1 MGKYKCFPVLFLL
14 SLSGFMDI
22 RKRREQQTHHFTL
35 SVILPTYNRVD
46 ILARTLT
53 ALEKQTLPKNE
64 FEVIVV
70 NDGSDDGTDSF
81 LERYKNSGKL
91 NFSYLTKENEGQGI
105 ARNAGLKLAD
115 GYIVVFTQDDHI
127 PDPTFLAEHKRVHEV
142 YATHNFMCL
151 GYTTWHPE
159 LDINP
164 YMRYLEHSGMQ
175 FNYPALEK
183 RKLIDPMLGV
193 RLADFHFFYGG
204 NVSVKRLLLDEQHF
218 DPRFKKYGWED
229 IELGYRL
236 EKEEHAILLYH
247 RGAKAF
253 HYHEQ
258 TESELPKRM
267 KQVGR
272 SARLAQKIAPKMR
285 ITPPWWKHVIFF
297 LLANRFSKLL
307 VDKVTLALEKK
318 WPPSKPLPLSRR
330 LRYYVHMKHYFLAG
344 LSS

>member
-1 MGKYKCFPVLFLL
+1 
-14 SLSGFMDI
+14 MDI

-35 SVILPTYNRVD
+35 SVILPTFNRVD
-46 ILARTLT
+46 TLARTLA
-53 ALEKQTLPKNE
+53 ALEKQTLPKEE

-70 NDGSDDGTDSF
+70 NDGSEDGTDSF
-81 LERYKNSGKL
+81 LERYKNTGKL

-105 ARNAGLKLAD
+105 ARNAGLALAD

-127 PDPTFLAEHKRVHEV
+127 PDPGFLAEHKRVHEV

-159 LDINP
+159 LDITP
-164 YMRYLEHSGMQ
+164 YMRFLESSGMQ
-175 FNYPALEK
+175 FAYHRLAK

-193 RLADFHFFYGG
+193 RLADYHFFYGG
-204 NVSVKRLLLDEQHF
+204 NISVKRLLLEKHKF

-229 IELGYRL
+229 IELGWRL

-253 HYHEQ
+253 HYHQQE
-258 TESELPKRM
+258 ESEMAKRM

-272 SARLAQKIAPKMR
+272 SARLAQKVAPKMR
-285 ITPPWWKHVIFF
+285 ITPPWWKHAIFWCI
-297 LLANRFSKLL
+297 ANGVAKTLVEKL
-307 VDKVTLALEKK
+307 TLWMERK
-318 WPPSKPLPLSRR
+318 WPPATPLPLSRKV
-330 LRYYVHMKHYFLAG
+330 RYYVTMKHYFLAG
-344 LSS
+344 LAS